1 MLDLNI
7 PAYVW
12 ITFTLVMLFREF
24 RQWVDMIVEYDKFE
38 QEFKHQCVQDEKDDK
53 MSDAVKR
60 MFS

>member
-38 QEFKHQCVQDEKDDK
+38 QEFKHQCVQDEKEDK